1 MKIEKTHLSD
11 TEVSL
16 TIALDKT
23 ALVEAETQALKQLAP
38 SVSAKGFR
46 KGKVP
51 ADVAKKQLDPS
62 VLANRVIELAVNK
75 ALFEA
80 FNQEDLNPLD
90 QPKVDI
96 TKFVPEQELEFKAV
110 VPVVPEVKLP
120 DYKKLKVKK
129 TVAKVTD
136 KDVEDI
142 LARVQKGFAT
152 DESVNRPA
160 KLGDKVVIDFKG
172 YLGDK
177 PFEGGEAKDY
187 TLELGSGQFIPGF
200 EEGIV
205 GKKADERFDLK
216 LKFPKE
222 YHAKNLAGKAVVFTT
237 SLKKVLE
244 VKLPELND
252 DLAKQAGDFKTL
264 ADFKADIRKNLIIQK
279 EEEAEAKYRDELVN
293 ELGKKTKVAIPE
305 VLKTDQINALKRDMT
320 QNLMYRGMTLE
331 QYLESLG
338 LSEEDW
344 IAKEL
349 TPVAEARVKSG
360 LAIAEVSKLEKID
373 VTEDEVDAKLAELK
387 TQYAGSPDAL
397 KQLDN
402 PAVWRD
408 LRNNLL
414 TEKTINRLVE
424 LNA

>member
-1 MKIEKTHLSD
+1 M
-11 TEVSL
+11 
-16 TIALDKT
+16 
-23 ALVEAETQALKQLAP
+23 
-38 SVSAKGFR
+38 
-46 KGKVP
+46 
-51 ADVAKKQLDPS
+51 
-62 VLANRVIELAVNK
+62 
-75 ALFEA
+75 
-80 FNQEDLNPLD
+80 
-90 QPKVDI
+90 
-96 TKFVPEQELEFKAV
+96 
-110 VPVVPEVKLP
+110 
-120 DYKKLKVKK
+120 
-129 TVAKVTD
+129 
-136 KDVEDI
+136 
-142 LARVQKGFAT
+142 
-152 DESVNRPA
+152 
-160 KLGDKVVIDFKG
+160 
-172 YLGDK
+172 
-177 PFEGGEAKDY
+177 
-187 TLELGSGQFIPGF
+187 
-200 EEGIV
+200 
-205 GKKADERFDLK
+205 
-216 LKFPKE
+216 
-222 YHAKNLAGKAVVFTT
+222 
-237 SLKKVLE
+237 E

-402 PAVWRD
+402 PTVWRD

>member
-136 KDVEDI
+136 KDVDDI

-152 DESVNRPA
+152 DESVDRPA

-252 DLAKQAGDFKTL
+252 ELAKQAGDFKTL
-264 ADFKADIRKNLIIQK
+264 EEFKADIRKNLIVQK

-344 IAKEL
+344 ITKEL

-373 VTEDEVDAKLAELK
+373 VAEAEVDAKLAELK